1 MPGQRKKVAVMIP
14 TYNEG
19 GSIEVLIQ
27 EILALPL
34 GYDLSIVVVDDNS
47 PDGTGDV
54 VARLGEKDTRV
65 TLITRREKRGRG
77 AAGID
82 GFKKCLRLEPDYVV
96 EMDGDGSHQPR
107 FIPLLLEQAQRDDL
121 VLGSRFI
128 KGGKDEDRPFR
139 RRFITFLVRH
149 FIRRRFR
156 LPVRDVSSGF
166 RCFRREVLEKIDLD
180 DMISVG
186 PAVVLEILYKAHL
199 LNFKISEVPIAFAN
213 RKKGKTK
220 LTVRILLETL
230 FLTFKLKRI
239 YQASTPKIES

>member
-14 TYNEG
+14 TYNES
-19 GSIEVLIQ
+19 GSIEALIQ

-47 PDGTGDV
+47 PDGTSDL

-65 TLITRREKRGRG
+65 TLITRRDRRGRG
-77 AAGID
+77 AAGIE
-82 GFKKCLRLEPDYVV
+82 GFKKCLSLKLDYVV

-107 FIPLLLEQAQRDDL
+107 FIPLLLEQAQKDDL
-121 VLGSRFI
+121 VLGSRFV
-128 KGGKDEDRPFR
+128 KGGEDADRPFR

-156 LPVRDVSSGF
+156 LPVCDVSSGF
-166 RCFRREVLEKIDLD
+166 RCFRREVLEKIGLD

-199 LNFKISEVPIAFAN
+199 LNFKISEVPIAFAG

-230 FLTFKLKRI
+230 LLTFKFKRI
-239 YQASTPKIES
+239 YQASTQKIES

>member
-14 TYNEG
+14 TYNES
-19 GSIEVLIQ
+19 GSIEALIQ

-77 AAGID
+77 AAGIE
-82 GFKKCLRLEPDYVV
+82 GFKKCLSLEPDYVV

-107 FIPLLLEQAQRDDL
+107 FIPLLLEQAQKDDL
-121 VLGSRFI
+121 VLGSRYV
-128 KGGKDEDRPFR
+128 KGGEDADRPLR
-139 RRFITFLVRH
+139 RRFITFLVRY

-156 LPVRDVSSGF
+156 LPVCDVSSGF

-199 LNFKISEVPIAFAN
+199 LNVKISEVPIAFAG
-213 RKKGKTK
+213 RKTGKTK

-230 FLTFKLKRI
+230 LLTFKFKRI
-239 YQASTPKIES
+239 FQASTPKIES